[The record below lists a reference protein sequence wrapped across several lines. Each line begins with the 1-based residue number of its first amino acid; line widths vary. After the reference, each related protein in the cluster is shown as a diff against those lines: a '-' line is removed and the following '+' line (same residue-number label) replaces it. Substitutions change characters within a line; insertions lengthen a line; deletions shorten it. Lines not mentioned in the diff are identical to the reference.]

1 MALNFCADVP
11 LRTYSLSLSHFTGST
26 FSESS
31 LSFLALDVEPWAH
44 THFLALTL
52 NLRLARTLAA
62 IVSQTVLWQSLSLIR
77 CCISRLSCTLHG
89 RLAWPHSASRTT
101 IDITKAAGCIV
112 VVLCKAILNSSI
124 TANVSTGAS
133 FVWLSTGLCV
143 SVLYPIIMI
152 NVSIIT
158 VVFSVQ
164 FCKQLSVSS
173 PDYLI
178 LSYFYLEWHWMAYF
192 CADVPLR
199 TYSLSCVI
207 SLGTTYRNASI
218 IVCLWLN
225 VKKREKWKKTKNYWY
240 FTCQQYHT
248 DVIYMTS
255 VISTAQWKT
264 QWFYGYTILFCLT
277 IRWRV
282 WFKCTW
288 LMGHWIVSESEV
300 A

>member
-11 LRTYSLSLSHFTGST
+11 LRTYSLSLSLSLSRFTGST

-31 LSFLALDVEPWAH
+31 LS
-44 THFLALTL
+44 FLALTL

-164 FCKQLSVSS
+164 FCKQLSKQQQK
-173 PDYLI
+173 L
-178 LSYFYLEWHWMAYF
+178 LL
-192 CADVPLR
+192 L
-199 TYSLSCVI
+199 
-207 SLGTTYRNASI
+207 
-218 IVCLWLN
+218 VCLKHCITSEGRLAWVRQLEMDKMWL
-225 VKKREKWKKTKNYWY
+225 VRTLLGDSHGDHMLEKTFREKIVVETDNYWWAN
-240 FTCQQYHT
+240 HRS
-248 DVIYMTS
+248 VVSAKAKIYS
-255 VISTAQWKT
+255 QADLNYPKSQI
-264 QWFYGYTILFCLT
+264 
-277 IRWRV
+277 
-282 WFKCTW
+282 
-288 LMGHWIVSESEV
+288 
-300 A
+300 